1 MLRNKKGQST
11 LEYIILVSG
20 VVVVLVAFLVG
31 TGGNSPFQ
39 TALNSALGTATS
51 GMDQMANRLAGS
63 RPSDEGPDD

>member
-39 TALNSALGTATS
+39 TALNATLDTATD
-51 GMDQMANRLAGS
+51 GMEDMADRLANS
-63 RPSDEGPDD
+63 RLRQSELP